1 MPCLQWFKLHTHF
14 GILQGVCDR
23 TQEVHASPTPPS
35 SYRNQVTDHQIGLT
49 LMNLTSVLESNRL
62 QDFIFIDT
70 FKIYYKTI
78 MEDILGNESQW

>member
-1 MPCLQWFKLHTHF
+1 
-14 GILQGVCDR
+14 
-23 TQEVHASPTPPS
+23 
-35 SYRNQVTDHQIGLT
+35 
-49 LMNLTSVLESNRL
+49 MNLTSVLESNRL